1 IQVGG
6 FARCSTVFYPVFVT
20 DLTSS
25 RARGFGMR
33 DAGSIAP
40 ELPASPR
47 AIREYSRFCGGVKR
61 AFSPSVCPIVQIPPS
76 VDIFRS
82 KVVAT
87 VGFYRHAPIVSFWGG
102 GA

>member
-1 IQVGG
+1 
-6 FARCSTVFYPVFVT
+6 
-20 DLTSS
+20 
-25 RARGFGMR
+25 MR

-40 ELPASPR
+40 ELPASR
-47 AIREYSRFCGGVKR
+47 RTIREYSRFCGRVKR

-87 VGFYRHAPIVSFWGG
+87 VGFYRHAPLFHFGSLVREWGSLLPKRLAAASNRLIPHLLPDDVG
-102 GA
+102 EE